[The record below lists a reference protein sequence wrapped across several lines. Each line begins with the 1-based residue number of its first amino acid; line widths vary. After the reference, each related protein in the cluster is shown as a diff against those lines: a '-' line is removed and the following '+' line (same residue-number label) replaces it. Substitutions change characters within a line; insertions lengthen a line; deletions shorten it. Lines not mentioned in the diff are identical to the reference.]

1 MEALLE
7 EYKMYDVVM
16 KYADGL
22 CFRFRV
28 CADKPTGAMLKV
40 LEASEIEVDN
50 CCSVEI
56 EKEEICTTSK
66 SKTIVWENP
75 RSKQWE

>member
-1 MEALLE
+1 METMLE

-28 CADKPTGAMLKV
+28 YADNPTSAMLKV
-40 LEASEIEVDN
+40 LNASEIEVDN

-56 EKEEICTTSK
+56 EKEELCTTSK
-66 SKTIVWENP
+66 TRTVVWDESDLEKN
-75 RSKQWE
+75 S